1 MSTNNIDETDNVEEV
16 EYKGLGGWLILL
28 GIGIV
33 LNPLNS
39 IFSTYTIFKA
49 CFSEGRWS
57 ILTSPTSETY
67 HVLLKPTI
75 IFEFAT
81 NIIMIILSLTVLVLF
96 FKKSKH
102 FPKAWIITF
111 ISVIL
116 FLVIDIVLCNQMPS
130 IPVDNLYNQ
139 LFKTIIPF
147 AIWGTYLKTSKR
159 VKNTFVK

>member
-1 MSTNNIDETDNVEEV
+1 MSTNNIDETNNVEEV

-39 IFSTYTIFKA
+39 ILSTYTIFKA
-49 CFSEGRWS
+49 CFSEGKWS

-67 HVLLKPTI
+67 HILLKPTI

-81 NIIMIILSLTVLVLF
+81 NIIMVILSLTVLVLF

-102 FPKAWIITF
+102 FPKVWITNF
-111 ISVIL
+111 LVLIL
-116 FLVIDIVLCNQMPS
+116 FLAIDIVLCNQIPS
-130 IPVDNLYNQ
+130 IPVDNLYTQ
-139 LFKTIIPF
+139 LFKNIIPL
-147 AIWGTYLKTSKR
+147 AIWGTYLKKSKR
-159 VKNTFVK
+159 VRNTFVK